1 MKPQPPD
8 MSPRAVTHRLRRV
21 AELVRVCRALAG
33 PRRQPRST
41 NHQRPNTSY
50 DPAFQ
55 PEPLITKP

>member
-1 MKPQPPD
+1 